1 MYQSYSLAT
10 SCCISEVLNQTAT
23 ALWTLEGTHGSSSF
37 LCFFG
42 PALQLVHPL
51 AAWPLAPK
59 QWSHGCMASSVFP
72 KSLLRLKALLLS
84 FGAFRCLN
92 QCLERL
98 RRLMSSLRACESSIL
113 ELIDVIQLRDVMKA
127 PCWLIEILRTK
138 KQSCKIFKRPSSAKQ
153 RLHIQALLCSPFTE
167 HFRFVAGNTAS
178 VSHTSLSPIES
189 GFWVWSTLSGP
200 IPSFTRQFYSTSS
213 PSPCLK
219 NVVHEDYSRRI
230 GFSIIK
236 LTQNSAVQVAQPIY
250 EAPCPRWNQH
260 QTAP

>member
-1 MYQSYSLAT
+1 
-10 SCCISEVLNQTAT
+10 
-23 ALWTLEGTHGSSSF
+23 
-37 LCFFG
+37 
-42 PALQLVHPL
+42 
-51 AAWPLAPK
+51 
-59 QWSHGCMASSVFP
+59 MASSVFP

-250 EAPCPRWNQH
+250 EAPCPR
-260 QTAP
+260 